1 MGKGKKLGDE
11 AAAPGALRGPWG
23 PVCSASSSWGHSSS
37 LPWPPLEARREQ
49 GLPQAVGRVRGS
61 PRMGFPDGRLWGGWV
76 LSLCP
81 MMGQPLLILYN
92 KPSSSPVLDSLPA
105 LPGSL
110 PAYSS
115 TLGVLGPQP
124 LPTKGTEQVRLTL
137 PAPQPKAS

>member
-1 MGKGKKLGDE
+1 MGDFE
-11 AAAPGALRGPWG
+11 
-23 PVCSASSSWGHSSS
+23 
-37 LPWPPLEARREQ
+37 
-49 GLPQAVGRVRGS
+49 
-61 PRMGFPDGRLWGGWV
+61 GGWV

-81 MMGQPLLILYN
+81 TMGQPLLILYN

-124 LPTKGTEQVRLTL
+124 LPTKGTEQVSFTVPTL
-137 PAPQPKAS
+137 QPKAT